1 MVEPGD
7 TVTAGVFKVEFI
19 HVNHSIPGACALA
32 IHTPVGVIVH
42 TGDFKIDFTPQ
53 DGAPLNFGRFA
64 ELGNQG
70 VLALLADSTNVERP
84 GYTISEKKVAET
96 FNSLFAK
103 ANGRVIIAMFASN
116 VFRHSVRRGFVSS
129 LWTTRVS
136 GRAQHGQRRKGCHSA
151 GIFEYSG
158 GKADLGGRS

>member
-1 MVEPGD
+1 M
-7 TVTAGVFKVEFI
+7 
-19 HVNHSIPGACALA
+19 
-32 IHTPVGVIVH
+32 IVH

-103 ANGRVIIAMFASN
+103 ANGS
-116 VFRHSVRRGFVSS
+116 RHHRHVRQRTYRAFSPWWIRPCALDARSV
-129 LWTTRVS
+129 WS
-136 GRAQHGQRRKGCHSA
+136 GAAWSTSQRSPCSW
-151 GIFEYSG
+151 
-158 GKADLGGRS
+158 DT